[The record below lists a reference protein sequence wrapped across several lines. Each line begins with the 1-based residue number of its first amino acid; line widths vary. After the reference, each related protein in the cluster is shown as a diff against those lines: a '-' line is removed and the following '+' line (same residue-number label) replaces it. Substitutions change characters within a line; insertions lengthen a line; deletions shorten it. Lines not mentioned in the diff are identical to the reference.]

1 MKTRINLAKGA
12 WIITIALMLTNA
24 IYDFFLNRRLSLLSV
39 FFFVVFIVYLIGLSK
54 GKAMMGDLRVRIAAL
69 VIGLIIGI
77 VGLLFALWH

>member
-39 FFFVVFIVYLIGLSK
+39 FFFVVFIVYLIGLLK